1 MMAGPLSGVRVL
13 DFTAIILGPLASQ
26 TLGDMGADVWKV
38 EPPDGDMLRKV
49 GPSRSP
55 GMGPLFLHLNRSK
68 RSIALDLRAEA
79 ARPALVR
86 LIEKADVLMHN
97 MRPKAL
103 GKLGLSYEEVAR
115 INPRIIHCGAFG
127 FGQNGPY
134 ADRPAYDDLIQGAV
148 GLPGLQ
154 APPGGE
160 PRYVSTAIV
169 DRSVGLAMASAIG
182 MALYAREKTGK
193 GQAIEV
199 PMFENMVQFVWSD
212 HLYGKTFE
220 PPLGP
225 AGYPRMLDAER
236 KPYRSADGYL
246 SVIIY
251 TDRHWSRFFELIGRT
266 DLAQDPR
273 YTTITGR
280 VQNISFLYG
289 FLAETFPTRTTA
301 EWMDLLEKA
310 DIPAAPLL
318 TADTLLSDPHLTATD
333 FVQTVDHPTE
343 GRLRTFGIPSSWSAT
358 PPGIARQAPLLG
370 EHTIDIFRQLDLPE
384 ADIDAMLDAGVAI
397 DGRAG
402 MAAPSPAGGGKS

>member
-1 MMAGPLSGVRVL
+1 MAGPLSGVRVL

-26 TLGDMGADVWKV
+26 ILGDMGADVWKV
-38 EPPDGDMLRKV
+38 EPPEGDMLRNV
-49 GPSRSP
+49 GPSRTP
-55 GMGPLFLHLNRSK
+55 HMGPLFLHLNRNK
-68 RSIALDLRAEA
+68 RSIALDLRSEA
-79 ARPALVR
+79 ARPVLAR
-86 LIEKADVLMHN
+86 LIGEADVLMHN

-103 GKLGLSYEEVAR
+103 AKLGLSYEDVCR

-127 FGQNGPY
+127 FGQTGPY

-160 PRYVSTAIV
+160 PRYVATAIV

-212 HLYGKTFE
+212 HLYGKTFD

-236 KPYRSADGYL
+236 RPYRTSDGYI
-246 SVIIY
+246 SVIVY
-251 TDRHWSRFFELIGRT
+251 TDRHWQRFFERIGRT

-273 YTTITGR
+273 YTTIKGR
-280 VQNISFLYG
+280 VENISWLYG
-289 FLAETFPTRTTA
+289 FLAETFAARTSA
-301 EWMDLLEKA
+301 EWLELLA
-310 DIPAAPLL
+310 DVDIPAAPLL
-318 TADTLLSDPHLTATD
+318 TADTLLSDPHLTATG
-333 FVQTVDHPTE
+333 FIQTVEHPSE

-358 PPGIARQAPLLG
+358 VPEVARQAPRLG
-370 EHTIDIFRQLDLPE
+370 EHTVELCEQLGVPHNQ
-384 ADIDAMLDAGVAI
+384 IDALVASGAAI
-397 DGRAG
+397 DGRAVS
-402 MAAPSPAGGGKS
+402 ATPPS